1 MNISNTEIPIEE
13 IENREKVYE
22 LYYYILEEI
31 KGKKI
36 KIDPKE
42 YEELIVTTTISTIIH
57 YIKESIPILINK
69 KIEESKIKKLNHIL
83 LKTI

>member
-57 YIKESIPILINK
+57 YIKE
-69 KIEESKIKKLNHIL
+69 
-83 LKTI
+83 

>member
-69 KIEESKIKKLNHIL
+69 KIEESKIKKKKMKI
-83 LKTI
+83 

>member
-42 YEELIVTTTISTIIH
+42 YGDLIATTTISTIIH

-69 KIEESKIKKLNHIL
+69 KIEESKIKKKKMKI
-83 LKTI
+83 